1 MSALLAR
8 FAPVITAASEAEIRA
23 DPTLSGRLLLGREG
37 DLTVTYAPFEHVVP
51 TARIV
56 IVGITPGAEQARNA
70 LLEVRR
76 ALVAGATHQDALAR
90 AKVFASFSGPMR
102 NSLVAMLDHV
112 GVHRGLGIAG
122 SASLWSTQAHLVH
135 FTSALRFP
143 VFRAGENYRGN
154 PSMLRTPLLRA
165 QLDEGLAE
173 EARVLAHA
181 IWVPCGPK
189 AAEAVNEMVRRRH
202 LAAAQ
207 VLDGMPHP
215 SGANAERI
223 AYFLGRS
230 SKEGLSVKTDPVRI
244 DAARE
249 AMLAK
254 LSRFRGMVAEASRSV

>member
-1 MSALLAR
+1 MSDFLAR
-8 FAPVITAASEAEIRA
+8 FAPVITAASEAEIRE
-23 DPTLSGRLLLGREG
+23 DPTLSGRLVIGSAG
-37 DLTVTYAPFEHVVP
+37 DLTVSYAPFEHVVP

-76 ALVAGATHQDALAR
+76 ALVAGASHPDALAR

-102 NSLVAMLDHV
+102 NALIAMLDHI
-112 GVHRGLGIAG
+112 GVHRSLGISSTG
-122 SASLWSTQAHLVH
+122 SLWSTHAQLVH

-165 QLDEGLAE
+165 QLDEGLAQ
-173 EARVLAHA
+173 EASVLAHA

-189 AAEAVNEMVRRRH
+189 AADAVNEMVRRGH
-202 LAAAQ
+202 LVPER

-230 SKEGLSVKTDPVRI
+230 SRDGLSVKTDPVRI

-249 AMLAK
+249 TITARMARL
-254 LSRFRGMVAEASRSV
+254 VYEAPEVPGSA

>member
-8 FAPVITAASEAEIRA
+8 FAPVITAASEAGIHA
-23 DPTLSGRLLLGREG
+23 DPTLSGSLVLGRSG
-37 DLTVTYAPFEHVVP
+37 DLAVSYAPFEHVVP

-70 LLEVRR
+70 LLELRR
-76 ALVAGATHQDALAR
+76 ALLAGSSHPDALAR

-102 NSLVAMLDHV
+102 NALVAMLDHV
-112 GVHRGLGIAG
+112 GVHRAQGIAG
-122 SASLWSTQAHLVH
+122 SASLWTTHAHLVH

-143 VFRAGENYRGN
+143 VFRAGQNYRGS
-154 PSMLRTPLLRA
+154 PSMLRTSLLRE
-165 QLDEGLAE
+165 QLDENLAE

-202 LAAAQ
+202 LPAER

-223 AYFLGRS
+223 AYFLGKS
-230 SKEGLSVKTDPVRI
+230 SREGLSVKTDPVRI

-254 LSRFRGMVAEASRSV
+254 LARLGSRAAEATAPV

>member
-1 MSALLAR
+1 MTAFLKR
-8 FAPVITAASEAEIRA
+8 FAPVITSASEAEIRS
-23 DPTLSGRLLLGREG
+23 DPTLSDRLALGREG
-37 DLTVTYAPFEHVVP
+37 DLTVSYAPFEHVVP
-51 TARIV
+51 TARVV

-76 ALVAGATHQDALAR
+76 ALLGGAIHRDALAR

-112 GVHRGLGIAG
+112 GVHRGLGIASTG
-122 SASLWSTQAHLVH
+122 SLWSTHAHLVH

-143 VFRAGENYRGN
+143 VFRGGENYRGN

-165 QLDEGLAE
+165 QLDAGLVE
-173 EARVLAHA
+173 ESRSLSDA

-189 AAEAVNEMVRRRH
+189 AAEALGEMVRRGH
-202 LAAAQ
+202 LAAEL

-230 SKEGLSVKTDPVRI
+230 SKERLSVKTDPVRI

-249 AMLAK
+249 AMLSK
-254 LSRFRGMVAEASRSV
+254 LDRVYGMVAETGVTA

>member
-1 MSALLAR
+1 MSDFLAR
-8 FAPVITAASEAEIRA
+8 FAPVITAASEAEIRE
-23 DPTLSGRLLLGREG
+23 DPTLSGRLVLGTVG
-37 DLTVTYAPFEHVVP
+37 DLTVSYAPFEHVVP

-76 ALVAGATHQDALAR
+76 ALVAGASHPDALAR

-102 NSLVAMLDHV
+102 NALVAMLDHV
-112 GVHRGLGIAG
+112 GVHRGLGVAGAG
-122 SASLWSTQAHLVH
+122 SLWTTHAHLVH

-154 PSMLRTPLLRA
+154 PSLLRVPLLRA

-173 EARVLAHA
+173 EARILPHA
-181 IWVPCGPK
+181 MWVPCGPK

-202 LAAAQ
+202 LSAGQ

-230 SKEGLSVKTDPVRI
+230 LREGLSVKTDPVRI
-244 DAARE
+244 HAARE
-249 AMLAK
+249 AMMVKLA
-254 LSRFRGMVAEASRSV
+254 RFGELAAGATA

>member
-1 MSALLAR
+1 MSAFLAR

-23 DPTLSGRLLLGREG
+23 DPTLSGRLVLGRSG
-37 DLTVTYAPFEHVVP
+37 DLTVSYAPFEHVVP
-51 TARIV
+51 TAKIV

-76 ALVAGATHQDALAR
+76 ALLGGASHPDALAR

-102 NSLVAMLDHV
+102 NALVAMLDHV
-112 GVHRGLGIAG
+112 GVHRRLGIAG
-122 SASLWSTQAHLVH
+122 AGSLWSTHAHLVH

-143 VFRAGENYRGN
+143 VFRGGENYRGS
-154 PSMLRTPLLRA
+154 PSMLRTPLLRT
-165 QLDEGLAE
+165 QLDDGLAE
-173 EARVLAHA
+173 EGRVLAHA

-189 AAEAVNEMVRRRH
+189 AAEAVNEIVRRRH
-202 LAAAQ
+202 LAADR
-207 VLDGMPHP
+207 VLDGMPHA

-254 LSRFRGMVAEASRSV
+254 LARFGGMTAEAGASA